1 MGLFLTL
8 ISNSPIVFR
17 RFELLDGGFNPRMP
31 GGEMGLFFTLIS
43 NSPNRLQRISAI
55 RRGF

>member
-1 MGLFLTL
+1 
-8 ISNSPIVFR
+8 
-17 RFELLDGGFNPRMP
+17 MP